1 MCVTSPG
8 LGEARPSVSVCVGVY
23 VCVSMS
29 RRARGGQA
37 PSVCVYLCVCVY
49 MSPRFR
55 GGQALNCVCV
65 CVCVCV
71 HEPWGWGKP
80 GTECV
85 CVCVCVYM
93 SLGLWEGRPNACVYT
108 SPQARRGQTL
118 SVSVYV
124 SVCVYT
130 NLGLG
135 EARPCVCAHTHAG
148 TSMWSVCGG
157 VCVCVCAQVC
167 LYRPCIAWLPFGE
180 LGPACPLPLKLGVC
194 PLLQPRSKASRLPVH
209 GDSASVPHLRA
220 ASQSRSG
227 H

>member
-1 MCVTSPG
+1 MSPG
-8 LGEARPSVSVCVGVY
+8 
-23 VCVSMS
+23 
-29 RRARGGQA
+29 ARG
-37 PSVCVYLCVCVY
+37 S
-49 MSPRFR
+49 
-55 GGQALNCVCV
+55 QALS
-65 CVCVCV
+65 
-71 HEPWGWGKP
+71 
-80 GTECV
+80 V

-157 VCVCVCAQVC
+157 VCVCVCVCAQVC